1 MVTTVKLSQILSNDK
16 QSHGDDRKT
25 VTNTQ

>member
-1 MVTTVKLSQILSNDK
+1 MVTTVKWTQIFSNGK

>member
-1 MVTTVKLSQILSNDK
+1 MVTTVKLSQILSNGY
-16 QSHGDDRKT
+16 QSHGDDGKT